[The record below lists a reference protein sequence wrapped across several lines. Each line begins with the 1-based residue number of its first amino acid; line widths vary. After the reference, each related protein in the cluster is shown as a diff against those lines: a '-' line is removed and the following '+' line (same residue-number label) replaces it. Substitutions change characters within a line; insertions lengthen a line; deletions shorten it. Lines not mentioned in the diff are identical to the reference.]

1 MFNLNIFKNEQ
12 KEPELSLKSNKNDKF
27 WLSFEN
33 SDQGIIC
40 DLKCKYRSMVI
51 KKCIKS
57 LDEKNEI
64 EMPNIK
70 QAKWWKHASK
80 HYLYFYCNTV
90 VSIIFILVG

>member
-12 KEPELSLKSNKNDKF
+12 KEPKLSLKSNKNDKF

-33 SDQGIIC
+33 SDQSIIRN
-40 DLKCKYRSMVI
+40 LKWKYRSMVI
-51 KKCIKS
+51 KTCIKS

-70 QAKWWKHASK
+70 EAI
-80 HYLYFYCNTV
+80 CM
-90 VSIIFILVG
+90 IIEAWPLKQ

>member
-12 KEPELSLKSNKNDKF
+12 KEPKLSLKSNKNDKF

-33 SDQGIIC
+33 SDQGIIRN
-40 DLKCKYRSMVI
+40 LKCKYPSMVI

-64 EMPNIK
+64 EMPNIIIRPK
-70 QAKWWKHASK
+70 KEKNEQKAS
-80 HYLYFYCNTV
+80 F
-90 VSIIFILVG
+90 